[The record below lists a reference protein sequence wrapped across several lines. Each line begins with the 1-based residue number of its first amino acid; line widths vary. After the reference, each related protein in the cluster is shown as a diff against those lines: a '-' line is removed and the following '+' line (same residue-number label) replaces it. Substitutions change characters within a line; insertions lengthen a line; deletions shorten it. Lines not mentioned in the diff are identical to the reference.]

1 MSKNTTNL
9 SDLPCTCG
17 TLEQYVDGLCP
28 GCIEAADQ
36 AWLATERALACD
48 AAAVRAEAI
57 DLTKECI
64 YPQPTGSWEMP
75 FLRVDEDDAGESCEG
90 ACDAGRA
97 CHDEDEPR
105 EGDDDRYYSG
115 TGERMDDSSYERY
128 LNRG

>member
-28 GCIEAADQ
+28 GCIEKADE
-36 AWLATERALACD
+36 AWLATERALARD
-48 AAAVRAEAI
+48 AAAIFGEPI
-57 DLTKECI
+57 DPNTLQDI
-64 YPQPTGSWEMP
+64 
-75 FLRVDEDDAGESCEG
+75 
-90 ACDAGRA
+90 
-97 CHDEDEPR
+97 EPEEVR

-115 TGERMDDSSYERY
+115 SGESMDDSSYERY

>member
-1 MSKNTTNL
+1 MSKNTTNH

-28 GCIEAADQ
+28 GCIEAAD
-36 AWLATERALACD
+36 RD
-48 AAAVRAEAI
+48 A
-57 DLTKECI
+57 DLK
-64 YPQPTGSWEMP
+64 
-75 FLRVDEDDAGESCEG
+75 ESCEG

-97 CHDEDEPR
+97 CHDEDESAVR

-115 TGERMDDSSYERY
+115 TGESMDDSSYERY

>member
-28 GCIEAADQ
+28 GCIEAAD
-36 AWLATERALACD
+36 RD
-48 AAAVRAEAI
+48 A
-57 DLTKECI
+57 DLK
-64 YPQPTGSWEMP
+64 
-75 FLRVDEDDAGESCEG
+75 ESCEG

-97 CHDEDEPR
+97 CHEEEEDVR
-105 EGDDDRYYSG
+105 EEREDRYYSG
-115 TGERMDDSSYERY
+115 TGESMDDESYERY

>member
-1 MSKNTTNL
+1 MSKNTTNH

-28 GCIEAADQ
+28 GCIEAAD
-36 AWLATERALACD
+36 RD
-48 AAAVRAEAI
+48 A
-57 DLTKECI
+57 DLK
-64 YPQPTGSWEMP
+64 
-75 FLRVDEDDAGESCEG
+75 ESCEG

-97 CHDEDEPR
+97 CHDEDEPNTLQDIDPEEVR

-115 TGERMDDSSYERY
+115 TGESIGDGPDDDSYTRY